1 MSNLPSLSPGNLR
14 HRVLAKGKVKRAKE
28 QADLRS
34 TTSRTGASW
43 CTLRRL
49 SSEKWATSSHLIHSA
64 STESIESTRSQV
76 DVSGSRCSLHDSTHV
91 DGVVRKR
98 ELTAALRWTHRPT
111 PVNAHRLKPG
121 SVPLCPQVKAYRKT
135 RRGRAAMSM
144 TDESYAQCLSIRSIP
159 FARSARDAPEGG
171 GAMQM
176 SSINE
181 DFLLAQLG
189 LPRTERDLI
198 EGLQTRR
205 ILSAG
210 ANSGFGLTE
219 EQISSRAVARLT
231 ADPSPKVGQLQRRT
245 AKRLVRPCKSSYS
258 ICRPW
263 HYHS

>member
-14 HRVLAKGKVKRAKE
+14 HRVLAKGKVKPAKA
-28 QADLRS
+28 QADSRS

-43 CTLRRL
+43 RTLSRL
-49 SSEKWATSSHLIHSA
+49 SLEEWASSHLKHSA
-64 STESIESTRSQV
+64 RIPESIDFARSYESQV
-76 DVSGSRCSLHDSTHV
+76 DVSGSTCSLRDLTHV

-98 ELTAALRWTHRPT
+98 ELTAALRWTHRST
-111 PVNAHRLKPG
+111 PVNAHRLKQG
-121 SVPLCPQVKAYRKT
+121 SVPLLPQVKAYRKT
-135 RRGRAAMSM
+135 RRAAMSL

-159 FARSARDAPEGG
+159 FVRSARDAPEGG
-171 GAMQM
+171 GALQM

-189 LPRTERDLI
+189 LPRTERNLI

-205 ILSAG
+205 ISSAG

-245 AKRLVRPCKSSYS
+245 AKRLVRPCKSSFS
-258 ICRPW
+258 ICRP
-263 HYHS
+263 